1 MCEEQMAWF
10 DKIPGL
16 IRLHRRT
23 NLAEYI
29 NLTRKIILD
38 DAEFVNRVVHAQQS
52 SQEARLLT
60 GLSRLDGHGLY
71 GSVIGRTLQL

>member
-16 IRLHRRT
+16 IRLHSRT

-29 NLTRKIILD
+29 NLTRKIIPD
-38 DAEFVNRVVHAQQS
+38 DAEFVNRVVHAQ
-52 SQEARLLT
+52 
-60 GLSRLDGHGLY
+60 
-71 GSVIGRTLQL
+71 